1 MGGPSARDATKVAH
15 SRSSF
20 ESSYVLVQ
28 RAYALSEMS
37 DQWQTYQQ
45 MRSRR
50 INLRSLHTHT
60 TSLEDGR
67 LGYVV
72 RRSGAHA
79 KGTGAKR
86 IYDSRVRRAHT
97 DHASNSF

>member
-28 RAYALSEMS
+28 RAYALGEMS
-37 DQWQTYQQ
+37 NQWQTYQQ
-45 MRSRR
+45 MSSRW
-50 INLRSLHTHT
+50 INLRSLHTYYVP
-60 TSLEDGR
+60 EDRR

-72 RRSGAHA
+72 RCSGAHA
-79 KGTGAKR
+79 KGTGAR
-86 IYDSRVRRAHT
+86 SIYDSRARRAHT